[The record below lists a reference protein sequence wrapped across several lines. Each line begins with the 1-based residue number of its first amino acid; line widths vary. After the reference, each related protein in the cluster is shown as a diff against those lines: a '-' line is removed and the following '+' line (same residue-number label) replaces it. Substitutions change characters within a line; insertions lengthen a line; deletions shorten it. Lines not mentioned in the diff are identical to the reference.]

1 MISFTSD
8 NEYGRDRAMDQGAE
22 ADSQPDGTEL
32 EETTRLAAVDSG
44 WSAQVLREATNLLT
58 DGKSREVARLCHQ
71 VIEQEPQ
78 NIAGYEM
85 LAMAEEE
92 NGNLHLA
99 LQAYEQIVALDP
111 ERKADKEKV
120 LALRERLAEEQ
131 TEPEGEQDRRLRLLN
146 RWATVAL
153 VASLLL
159 LIGVAASVF
168 VLRTQNA
175 RLAQTSQEQAFAA
188 SVARGKQLMAAGH
201 YEKAMAAFREADQI
215 RPGDAAAGKLY
226 QDAYREYCAA
236 VIRDYRSLGG
246 KLSLEPRQNPFAP
259 VRVGPPES
267 NPSGSSATGYSAGR
281 SVPLPPDSR
290 VANLPPALSYDQ
302 GNPPDFSQYEVPEFV
317 EGGTGPAADS
327 NAPGQSPPP
336 AQGHDQQPAGQI
348 SIWVDQS
355 PAGSASRQSAEA
367 LRHEADILRY
377 QGSYREAIGKYQT
390 AEQRYNQEI
399 EQDPSAKAVKQTAIK
414 SIRQSIKVCQEKIG
428 R

>member
-1 MISFTSD
+1 
-8 NEYGRDRAMDQGAE
+8 MDQGAE
-22 ADSQPDGTEL
+22 ANSRPDDTEL
-32 EETTRLAAVDSG
+32 EETTRFAAANSG
-44 WSAQVLREATNLLT
+44 WSARVLLEATSLLT
-58 DGKSREVARLCHQ
+58 AGKSREVARLCHQ

-78 NIAGYEM
+78 NIAGYEL

-92 NGNLHLA
+92 NGNRHLA

-120 LALRERLAEEQ
+120 LALRERLAEEPA
-131 TEPEGEQDRRLRLLN
+131 EPENEQDRRLRLLN

-159 LIGVAASVF
+159 LIGVAITVF
-168 VLRTQNA
+168 VFGAQNA
-175 RLAQTSQEQAFAA
+175 RLAQTSHEQAFAA
-188 SVARGKQLMAAGH
+188 SVARGKQLMTAQR
-201 YEKAMAAFREADQI
+201 YDEAMAAFREADQI
-215 RPGDAAAGKLY
+215 KVGDAAVRKLW
-226 QDAYREYCAA
+226 DEAYREYSAA
-236 VIRDYRSLGG
+236 QIRDYRSLGG

-267 NPSGSSATGYSAGR
+267 NPSGSSASGYSAGR

-290 VANLPPALSYDQ
+290 VANLPPALSY
-302 GNPPDFSQYEVPEFV
+302 GPEGPPEFLQYEVPEFV
-317 EGGTGPAADS
+317 EGGTSPAAGS
-327 NAPGQSPPP
+327 NASGQSPPP
-336 AQGHDQQPAGQI
+336 AQGQDQQPAGQI
-348 SIWVDQS
+348 SIQVGQS

-377 QGSYREAIGKYQT
+377 QGSYQEAIARYQT

-399 EQDPSAKAVKQTAIK
+399 QQDPSAKAAKQTAIK